1 MKSHDLKTRNG
12 FTVIEL
18 MVSLSIT
25 ASLLI
30 LGVPAFQDYSL
41 RQRMS
46 ASISA
51 LHNDLLYGRSQAVYR
66 DTQVVVCPGSPN
78 GGCTGSTDWTEGW
91 IVFSDTNTDRKH
103 QEGED
108 LLRHGQGLENIM
120 IHSSAGRTNLRFY
133 PNGSTP
139 GSNGS
144 ISLCGLGGP
153 EHARKLVIS
162 NLGRIR
168 RDEAENLDPIHC
180 P

>member
-1 MKSHDLKTRNG
+1 MKFHKLQTRNG
-12 FTVIEL
+12 FTIIEL
-18 MVSLSIT
+18 MVTLSIT
-25 ASLLI
+25 AILLSM
-30 LGVPAFQDYSL
+30 GVPAFRDYSL

-51 LHNDLLYGRSQAVYR
+51 LHSDLLYGRSQAIYR
-66 DTQVVVCPGSPN
+66 NTQVVACPGNPSE
-78 GGCTGSTDWTEGW
+78 GCAESTDWTAGW
-91 IVFSDTNTDRKH
+91 IVFSDSNTDRKH
-103 QEGED
+103 QDDED
-108 LLRHGQGLENIM
+108 LLRHTQGLDHIM
-120 IHSSAGRTNLRFY
+120 IHSSSGRTNFRFY
-133 PNGSTP
+133 PNGTTP

-144 ISLCGLGGP
+144 LSLCGLGGP

>member
-1 MKSHDLKTRNG
+1 MNLRHLPPTNG
-12 FTVIEL
+12 FTVLEI
-18 MVSLSIT
+18 MVTLSIT
-25 ASLLI
+25 AILLS

-41 RQRMS
+41 RQRMN

-66 DTQVVVCPGSPN
+66 NTQVVACPGSPSS
-78 GGCTGSTDWTEGW
+78 GCAQSTDWTAGW
-91 IVFSDTNTDRKH
+91 ILFDDTDTDRQH
-103 QEGED
+103 QADED
-108 LLRHGQGLENIM
+108 LLRHGQGLENIR
-120 IHSSAGRTNLRFY
+120 IHSSSGRNNFRFY
-133 PNGSTP
+133 PNGSSP

-144 ISLCGLGGP
+144 LSLCGAGGP
-153 EHARKLVIS
+153 QRARKLVIS

>member
-1 MKSHDLKTRNG
+1 MKYHDLQTRKG

-18 MVSLSIT
+18 MVTLSIT
-25 ASLLI
+25 AILLS

-66 DTQVVVCPGSPN
+66 NTQVVACPGSPSS
-78 GGCTGSTDWTEGW
+78 GCTQSTDWTAGW
-91 IVFSDTNTDRKH
+91 IIFDDTDTDRQH
-103 QEGED
+103 QADED
-108 LLRHGQGLENIM
+108 LLRHGQGLDNIW
-120 IHSSAGRTNLRFY
+120 IHSSSGRHSFRFY
-133 PNGSTP
+133 PNGSSP

-144 ISLCGLGGP
+144 LSLCGAGGLQ
-153 EHARKLVIS
+153 HARKLVIS

-168 RDEAENLDPIHC
+168 RDKAENLDPIHC

>member
-1 MKSHDLKTRNG
+1 MKFHDLQTRYG

-18 MVSLSIT
+18 MVTLSIT
-25 ASLLI
+25 AILLSLGI
-30 LGVPAFQDYSL
+30 PAFQDYSL
-41 RQRMS
+41 RQRMN

-51 LHNDLLYGRSQAVYR
+51 LHNDLLYGRSQAIYR
-66 DTQVVVCPGSPN
+66 NTQVVACAGSPA
-78 GGCTGSTDWTEGW
+78 GGCTESTDWTAGW
-91 IVFSDTNTDRKH
+91 IVFSDSDTDRQH
-103 QEGED
+103 QDGED
-108 LLRHGQGLENIM
+108 LLRHGQGLKNIM
-120 IHSSAGRTNLRFY
+120 IHSSASRTNLRFY
-133 PNGSTP
+133 PNGTTP

-144 ISLCGLGGP
+144 FSLCGLGGP

>member
-51 LHNDLLYGRSQAVYR
+51 LHNDLLYGRSQAIYR

-91 IVFSDTNTDRKH
+91 IVFSDTNTDRQH

-108 LLRHGQGLENIM
+108 LLRHGQGLENIT
-120 IHSSAGRTNLRFY
+120 IHGSAGRTNLRFY

>member
-1 MKSHDLKTRNG
+1 MKFRELQLRNG

-18 MVSLSIT
+18 MVTLSI
-25 ASLLI
+25 AAILLT
-30 LGVPAFQDYSL
+30 LGVPAFHEYSL
-41 RQRMS
+41 RQRMN

-51 LHNDLLYGRSQAVYR
+51 LHSDLLYARSQAIYR
-66 DTQVVVCPGSPN
+66 NTEVVACPGNPV
-78 GGCTGSTDWTEGW
+78 GGCSVSSDWTLGW
-91 IVFSDTNTDRKH
+91 IVFSDSNTDRQH
-103 QEGED
+103 QVDEE
-108 LLRHGQGLENIM
+108 LLRHGQGQENIM
-120 IHSSAGRTNLRFY
+120 IHASTGRSSFRFY

-144 ISLCGLGGP
+144 FSLCGLGGP

>member
-1 MKSHDLKTRNG
+1 MKFHGLQTRNG

-18 MVSLSIT
+18 MFTLTIT
-25 ASLLI
+25 AVLLS
-30 LGVPAFQDYSL
+30 LGVPAFQDFSL
-41 RQRMS
+41 RQRMN

-51 LHNDLLYGRSQAVYR
+51 LHIDLLYARSQAVYQN
-66 DTQVVVCPGSPN
+66 TQVIACPGSPS
-78 GGCTGSTDWTEGW
+78 GGCAESTDWTVGW
-91 IVFSDTNTDRKH
+91 IVFSDSNTDRQH
-103 QEGED
+103 QDDED
-108 LLRHGQGLENIM
+108 LLRHGQGLDNIM
-120 IHSSAGRTNLRFY
+120 IHSSAGRTNFRFY

-144 ISLCGLGGP
+144 FSLCGLGGP
-153 EHARKLVIS
+153 EHARKLIIS